1 MKTQLKFIAM
11 AVAALAAH
19 SAFAQSAG
27 SWMVRAG
34 ATRIA
39 PQVDSGNLSAPSL
52 PNSKNDIGADTQL
65 SGGLTY
71 MVTDNVSIDLPV
83 ALPFKHKLY
92 GAGALASAGQVGEVS
107 ALPVTIF
114 VQYRFMEPNAKL
126 RPYVGLGA
134 TYARFYNEQG
144 SATLTALTNPGGPP
158 TQLSI
163 QSKYALTPQIG
174 ATVAVD
180 ERWFVD
186 VFYSKTYLRNKT
198 TLSTGQSIDIT
209 LDPNS
214 YGVSVGYKF

>member
-11 AVAALAAH
+11 AAAALAAH

-39 PQVDSGNLSAPSL
+39 PQVNSGDLSAPSL
-52 PNSKNDIGADTQL
+52 PNSKNDISADTQL

-71 MVTDNVSIDLPV
+71 MVTDNVSIDVPV
-83 ALPFKHKLY
+83 ALPFKHKIY
-92 GAGALASAGQVGEVS
+92 GAGALANVGQVGEVS

-174 ATVAVD
+174 ATLAVD
-180 ERWFVD
+180 ARWFVD
-186 VFYSKTYLRNKT
+186 VFYSKTYLSNRT
-198 TLSTGQSIDIT
+198 TLSTGQSIDMT
-209 LDPNS
+209 LDPNA